1 MSRFFFLFLFVGIA
15 IAQTSPSFEVATIRP
30 TAGPIPGVPP
40 MLGNQV
46 TTADTLTIR
55 HTPLIEIIR
64 RAFSLSPQE
73 LTGGPAWIGEER
85 YDVVGKSAAPATDA
99 QLWAMARPLLEQRFK
114 FKYHREPRQVSGLAL
129 VVAKNGPKGLTRS
142 EGGSSNFAMGG
153 GVFTGHNVPIARI
166 ATLLSALMRT
176 AVLDATGLEGT
187 YDFKIDPKEYEGS
200 PVPTVIQ
207 EGLGLK
213 LESRKFELQ
222 VMVIDR
228 IEMPDEN

>member
-1 MSRFFFLFLFVGIA
+1 
-15 IAQTSPSFEVATIRP
+15 
-30 TAGPIPGVPP
+30 
-40 MLGNQV
+40 
-46 TTADTLTIR
+46 
-55 HTPLIEIIR
+55 
-64 RAFSLSPQE
+64 
-73 LTGGPAWIGEER
+73 
-85 YDVVGKSAAPATDA
+85 
-99 QLWAMARPLLEQRFK
+99 MARPLLEQRFK

-129 VVAKNGPKGLTRS
+129 VVGKNGTKGLTRS

-153 GVFTGHNVPIARI
+153 GVFAGHNVPIARI

-176 AVLDATGLEGT
+176 PVQDATGLEGT

-200 PVPTVIQ
+200 PVPTIIQ

-222 VMVIDR
+222 VMVIDH